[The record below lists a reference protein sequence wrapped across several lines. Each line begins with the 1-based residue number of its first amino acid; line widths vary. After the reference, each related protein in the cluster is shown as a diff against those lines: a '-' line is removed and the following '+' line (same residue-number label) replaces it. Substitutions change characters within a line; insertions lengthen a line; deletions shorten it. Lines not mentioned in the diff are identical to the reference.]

1 MGKSRKI
8 AQVVRRL
15 GFGPRSGVEPE
26 RSAPR
31 APDTVRPSVRSRALV
46 LLSTVAASGLFAPA
60 ARAVPA
66 LPILPAVHADQ
77 AAPADQA
84 KPEKPADQGKP
95 ERPADQA
102 KPTKPTKPV
111 DSAAPGARAKPA
123 IGFADQKPSMFDD
136 PRFVELRV
144 RHARLNVPWD
154 VLQDRWTLANVDAWM
169 AGARGRGVA
178 PLLTVD
184 RSRRP
189 GLQSRNPSAGVLA
202 TQVRKW
208 RRRWPGQ
215 VRQISSW
222 NEGNINKRPALV
234 AQWYLAIRGACPGCT
249 VLGADLVDR
258 NNAVSWAQRFI
269 KAAKRVPA
277 VWGLHNYI
285 DSNTFKTTNT
295 RAFLKQVKG
304 RVWLTETGGVLN
316 RSRPAVKFSGTGAL
330 HAAAATEFLLK
341 KIAPLDS
348 KRIQRVYL
356 YSWSTAP
363 NDLTWD
369 SGLVGPDGAERPA
382 LRVVRCF
389 YGSCE
394 AKTVAPVPVPPAADN
409 AQPAGG

>member
-1 MGKSRKI
+1 M
-8 AQVVRRL
+8 VRRP
-15 GFGPRSGVEPE
+15 GFGPRDGVDPE
-26 RSAPR
+26 RCAPR
-31 APDTVRPSVRSRALV
+31 VLDTFRPSVRSRALV
-46 LLSTVAASGLFAPA
+46 LLSTVAASGPFAPA

-66 LPILPAVHADQ
+66 LPILPADHADQ

-95 ERPADQA
+95 DRPADQA
-102 KPTKPTKPV
+102 KPTKPV
-111 DSAAPGARAKPA
+111 GSAAPGARVKPA

-169 AGARGRGVA
+169 AGARAGGIA
-178 PLLTVD
+178 PLITVD

-234 AQWYLAIRGACPGCT
+234 AQWYLAIRKACPGCT
-249 VLGADLVDR
+249 VLGADIVDR
-258 NNAVSWAQRFI
+258 KNAVSWAERFV
-269 KAAKRVPA
+269 KAAKRTPA
-277 VWGLHNYI
+277 VWGFHNYV
-285 DSNTFKTTNT
+285 DSNNFKTTNT
-295 RAFLKQVKG
+295 RAFLKKVKG

-316 RSRPAVKFSGTGAL
+316 RAKPSVKFSGTGAV
-330 HAAAATEFLLK
+330 HAAEATAFLLNR
-341 KIAPLDS
+341 IAPLDA

-363 NDLTWD
+363 NDVSWD
-369 SGLVGPDGAERPA
+369 SGLIGPNGVERPA

-389 YGSCE
+389 LGHCDPR
-394 AKTVAPVPVPPAADN
+394 TVVPPAPVPPAADN
-409 AQPAGG
+409 VQPTAG

>member
-1 MGKSRKI
+1 M
-8 AQVVRRL
+8 
-15 GFGPRSGVEPE
+15 EPE
-26 RSAPR
+26 RCAPR

-60 ARAVPA
+60 ARAVPI
-66 LPILPAVHADQ
+66 LPILPILPGDHADQ

-84 KPEKPADQGKP
+84 KP
-95 ERPADQA
+95 
-102 KPTKPTKPV
+102 TKPTKPAG
-111 DSAAPGARAKPA
+111 SAAPGAQAKPA

-136 PRFVELRV
+136 PRFVALGV

-154 VLQDRWTLANVDAWM
+154 VLQDRGTLANVDAWM
-169 AGARGRGVA
+169 AGARARGVA

-202 TQVRKW
+202 TQVREW

-258 NNAVSWAQRFI
+258 KNAVSWATRFVI
-269 KAAKRVPA
+269 AAKRTPA
-277 VWGLHNYI
+277 VWGFHNYI
-285 DSNTFKTTNT
+285 DANTFKTTNT
-295 RAFLKQVKG
+295 RAFLEKVKG

-330 HAAAATEFLLK
+330 HAAHATEFLLK
-341 KIAPLDS
+341 KIVPLDS

-369 SGLVGPDGAERPA
+369 SGLVGPDGAARPA

-389 YGSCE
+389 YACFEGE
-394 AKTVAPVPVPPAADN
+394 TVAPVPVPPAADN